1 MKTKSLILAGLALA
15 AAAACNKTPEETP
28 VLNGG
33 DAYLSVKIGY
43 ANPSTR
49 GTSATPEFYYG
60 TANENKISGNADFFF
75 YTDGGA
81 YFTHAS
87 QTIDGKANGV
97 DSETA
102 DNIEWVG
109 DGVVVLKGLT
119 STATPKYMA
128 VVLNGSSDLINN
140 LKGKSIT
147 EAQAYITDEYASS
160 TTAGS
165 SVLDKFTMTSTSF
178 DNSDV
183 NSGYYCATLTAAMF
197 KETEA
202 EAAATTNT
210 DVAVAYVERLA
221 VKASLAISAA
231 KSTVNSTEVYALGTD
246 TEVYDGTSSASYTN
260 PELYVKING
269 WGLNSTTKDSYT
281 YKNIDASW
289 TSDAASLG
297 FTWNV
302 PANFRSYWG
311 KSTNYGLT
319 ATSTPAAYYPNMY
332 ANDASSKNYD
342 ASKNTLSY
350 ISYNDCSATVSE
362 NAYCRENTN
371 TKDVLGN
378 NNFSSAVTSVL
389 LTAQV
394 VDKNAAPVD
403 LVIFEH
409 KYYTKDGYF
418 TFILNRKADDVPYV
432 LDAAAATTAY
442 VKADASYLEI
452 VNDGDAY
459 IHVQFKDGTYFSD
472 NAGTA
477 TDVATVN
484 AKWAKDATLA
494 EFYNEGRMYYNIPIE
509 HLRNSG
515 TYAKSNYNEADYG
528 VVRNHWYNL
537 DVTAIANIGHPVAV
551 PDEPIVPSDQ
561 DTKKYFVAAK
571 INILSWKVVKQSVEL

>member
-1 MKTKSLILAGLALA
+1 MKTKSLILAGLALVA
-15 AAAACNKTPEETP
+15 LVSCNKTPEETP

-33 DAYLSVKIGY
+33 EAYLSVKIGY

-49 GTSATPEFYYG
+49 GIKADPEFYYG
-60 TANENKISGNADFFF
+60 TADENKISGSADFFF

-87 QTIDGKANGV
+87 QTIGGKANDV
-97 DSETA
+97 DSET
-102 DNIEWVG
+102 DNYIEWVG
-109 DGVVVLKGLT
+109 NGVVVLKGLT
-119 STATPKYMA
+119 SAATPKYMA
-128 VVLNGSSDLINN
+128 VVLNGSSTLITN

-165 SVLDKFTMTSTSF
+165 TVLDKFTMTSTSF

-183 NSGYYCATLTAAMF
+183 NSGYYCATLTPAMF

-202 EAAATTNT
+202 EAAATK

-231 KSTVNSTEVYALGTD
+231 KTTIGSTVVYALGTD
-246 TEVYDGTSSASYTN
+246 TEVYDGTSSTSYTN

-289 TSDAASLG
+289 TSAAASLG

-350 ISYNDCSATVSE
+350 ISYNDCSVTLSE

-371 TKDVLGN
+371 TSDVLGN

-394 VDKNAAPVD
+394 VDKNASPVD

-418 TFILNRKADDVPYV
+418 TFVLNRKADDVPYV
-432 LDAAAATTAY
+432 LNGSTY

-459 IHVQFKDGTYFSD
+459 IHVQFKKGTYFSD

-509 HLRNSG
+509 HLRGDGTFAKNS
-515 TYAKSNYNEADYG
+515 YKEADYG

-537 DVTAIANIGHPVAV
+537 DVTAIANLGHAVAV

-561 DTKKYFVAAK
+561 DTKKYFVAAQ
-571 INILSWKVVKQSVEL
+571 INILSWKVVKQSVSL

>member
-1 MKTKSLILAGLALA
+1 MKTKSLILAGLALVA
-15 AAAACNKTPEETP
+15 LVSCNKTPEETP

-33 DAYLSVKIGY
+33 EAYLSVKIGY

-49 GTSATPEFYYG
+49 GTAANPEFYYG
-60 TANENKISGNADFFF
+60 TADENKISGSADFFF

-87 QTIDGKANGV
+87 QTIDGNAKGV
-97 DSETA
+97 DSET
-102 DNIEWVG
+102 DNFIEWVG

-119 STATPKYMA
+119 SAATPKYMA
-128 VVLNGSSDLINN
+128 VVLNGSSTLITN

-165 SVLDKFTMTSTSF
+165 TVLDKFTMTSTSF

-183 NSGYYCATLTAAMF
+183 NSGYYCATLTPAMF

-202 EAAATTNT
+202 EAAATK

-231 KSTVNSTEVYALGTD
+231 KTTIGSTDVYALGTD
-246 TEVYDGTSSASYTN
+246 TEVYDGTSSTSYTN

-289 TSDAASLG
+289 TSDATSLG

-350 ISYNDCSATVSE
+350 ISYNDCSVTLSE

-371 TKDVLGN
+371 TKDVLRN

-394 VDKNAAPVD
+394 VDKNASPVD

-418 TFILNRKADDVPYV
+418 TFVLNRKADDVPYV
-432 LDAAAATTAY
+432 LNGSTY

-509 HLRNSG
+509 HLRGTGTFAKNS
-515 TYAKSNYNEADYG
+515 YEEADYG

-537 DVTAIANIGHPVAV
+537 DVTAIANLGHAVAV

-561 DTKKYFVAAK
+561 DTKKYFVAAQ
-571 INILSWKVVKQSVEL
+571 INILSWKVVKQSVSL